1 MNMSQIGKFESL
13 RIINEFDRALIEMFG
28 INMTDA
34 RITRYEVLA
43 SLDESGCALKAAE
56 SFGLMRGMTRLAE
69 SGQNG
74 LT

>member
-1 MNMSQIGKFESL
+1 MNMSQVGKFESL
-13 RIINEFDRALIEMFG
+13 KIINEFDKALIEMFG
-28 INMTDA
+28 VNMTDA

-43 SLDESGCALKAAE
+43 RLDENGCALKAAE

-74 LT
+74 